1 VAGAAGSLL
10 WMPRDEALARLEE
23 AGQRLQVLD
32 QDNYY
37 TYMTRSFQ
45 AFLQADWDT
54 KLQTHRE
61 MVKRF
66 PSHPYT
72 HMGHAL
78 ALAALGQFEQCI
90 ESARLATRLGPR
102 DYSAAVYIH
111 IAATCEFMRGEY
123 AQAAQLARTAYGM
136 NPSLPSPP
144 VLLAAAL
151 ALDGRPDEARAA
163 VAEYLQHTPGYRAEH
178 LGRFLRGRDAR
189 YLEGRDRAIAALRTV
204 GMP

>member
-1 VAGAAGSLL
+1 MAGAAGSLL

-151 ALDGRPDEARAA
+151 ALDGRPDEARAV
-163 VAEYLQHTPGYRAEH
+163 VAEYLQHNPGYRAEH
-178 LGRFLRGRDAR
+178 FGRFLRGRDAR